1 MTENIVEPVTAE
13 SETEVVAPTPF
24 QKFLRI
30 GRLVFSVTLFMVV
43 WVLFIVVL
51 PKILPSLLADA
62 LRGIIIVVAGFLPAI
77 IFGYFQSRRQILFI
91 EYKLNLRRLGFTENA
106 QVYRKKFDAIYGNS
120 DMFDRREIVFQT
132 PIIVSTIL
140 SVVGW
145 IFVFYPPEPESLH
158 LIPNATTLAYGFL
171 GAYVFAIGSLVRQY
185 VTDDL
190 QQRYYAS
197 VVYRYLAV
205 FVLAGLITFIF
216 PGNMSGGILALAF
229 TIGFFPSMG
238 IRIAIRMATN
248 LINSISLEKV
258 DGFEDKDRLHLLQGP
273 NAYHEDR
280 LLLEGIENIQ
290 NLACADIVD
299 LMLKTR
305 FPVEQL
311 VDWIDQALLYLHTGP
326 TYLPTLR
333 LKGIRT
339 ATDFIDLVDQAEP
352 GNNGLMEGANPLTQ
366 GHITAIAVALR
377 NDPNMFHVRYWRDH
391 QFELLTEDVVLTRD
405 ANLKL
410 MQGFPEEAIHLY
422 DEAIRQFPNY
432 YQGHF
437 YRGLAHAAAR
447 KHNKASDDFRT
458 ALALAGPKWENAS
471 AARLQLGKSLQQLG
485 QLEEAAEVYRQAF
498 TLDKAFTEAHL
509 EYAML
514 HLFLKQYPEAIEHF
528 KIVVED
534 RFRMAEANANL
545 GLAQVEHWKLMVGP
559 PEEKAVLLDEARK
572 SLEQA
577 VRLKPELLP
586 AYLNLALVFEELGED
601 EKAIQVYTNLLGQRE
616 SDADPQ
622 AAYLALLRRGNL
634 YFEKKDD
641 RLAVVDYQ
649 DAVALAPSAVGYFN
663 LGQTHARL
671 GQAELALDAFYH
683 AVRLNDKYLEAYQRL
698 GELALQTNR
707 PEVAIEAYSQE
718 LKLHQAGGNLAGQMA
733 AHLNS
738 GRAYRQLGEHTQEAL
753 LELRQAADLA
763 GKLEDDL
770 VFTLA
775 SFEMGLV
782 HFGEDEMGEAAEK
795 FATSAELFDVLEQ
808 PYQSVQASVLLARA
822 LNAAGK
828 TAETVQALETA
839 EVRLDEITT
848 PTQPDHARLQNEI
861 ETLRQTLSES
871 D

>member
-1 MTENIVEPVTAE
+1 MTENIIEPATAE
-13 SETEVVAPTPF
+13 PEEEIAPTPL
-24 QKFLRI
+24 QNIVRI
-30 GRLVFSVTLFMVV
+30 VRLAFSIILFMLV
-43 WVLFIVVL
+43 WVLFILLL
-51 PKILPSLLADA
+51 PNIPRSLLTNA
-62 LRGIIIVVAGFLPAI
+62 LRGIIIVVGGFLPAI

-91 EYKLNLRRLGFTENA
+91 EYKQNLRRLGFIENA
-106 QVYRKKFDAIYGNS
+106 QIYRKKFDAIYGNS

-145 IFVFYPPEPESLH
+145 IFVFYPPEPENLT
-158 LIPNATTLAYGFL
+158 LVPNATTLTYGFL

-205 FVLAGLITFIF
+205 FVLAGLITFLF
-216 PGNMSGGILALAF
+216 PNNASSGGILALAF

-238 IRIAIRMATN
+238 FRIVIRIAAN
-248 LINSISLEKV
+248 LVNSISLEKV
-258 DGFEDKDRLHLLQGP
+258 EGFEDKDRLHLLQGP

-299 LMLKTR
+299 LILKTR

-326 TYLPTLR
+326 AFLPTLR
-333 LKGIRT
+333 QKGIRT
-339 ATDFIDLVDQAEP
+339 ATDFIDLVDQVEP
-352 GNNGLMEGANPLTQ
+352 DKNGLMEGDKPLTQ
-366 GHITAIAVALR
+366 GHMTAIAVALR

-391 QFELLTEDVVLTRD
+391 QFELLTEDVVLTRE

-410 MQGFPEEAIHLY
+410 MQGFPDEAIQLY

-432 YQGHF
+432 HQGHF
-437 YRGLAHAAAR
+437 YRGLAHAAAE
-447 KHNKASDDFRT
+447 KYNKASDDFRT

-471 AARLQLGKSLQQLG
+471 AARLQLGKSLQQLR
-485 QLEEAAEVYRQAF
+485 QLEEAAEVYQQAF
-498 TLDKAFTEAHL
+498 TLDPDFTEAHL

-528 KIVVED
+528 KIVVAEK
-534 RFRMAEANANL
+534 FRLAESSANL
-545 GLAQVEHWKLMVGP
+545 GLAQLEQWKLIAGP
-559 PEEKAVLLDEARK
+559 PEERAQLLEEARK
-572 SLEQA
+572 NLEQA

-586 AYLNLALVFEELGED
+586 AYLNLAMVFEELGET
-601 EKAIQVYTNLLGQRE
+601 EKAIQAYTDLLERPE
-616 SDADPQ
+616 SDADSQ

-634 YFEKKDD
+634 YFENKDD

-649 DAVALAPSAVGYFN
+649 DAVAMSPSAIGYFN

-671 GQAELALDAFYH
+671 GQSELALDAFHH
-683 AVRLNDKYLEAYQRL
+683 AVNLNDQYMEAYQRL

-707 PEVAIEAYSQE
+707 STEAIEAYTQE
-718 LKLHQAGGNLAGQMA
+718 LKLHQAGGNLAGQMV
-733 AHLNS
+733 AHLNI
-738 GRAYRQLGEHTQEAL
+738 GRAYRQLGEHTQEVL
-753 LELRQAADLA
+753 IELRQAADLA
-763 GKLEDDL
+763 GKLADDL
-770 VFTLA
+770 VFTSA
-775 SFEMGLV
+775 SYEMGLV
-782 HFGEDEMGEAAEK
+782 HFGEDEMEEAAEN

-808 PYQSVQASVLLARA
+808 PYQSVEAGLFLARA
-822 LNAAGK
+822 FNAQGK
-828 TAETVQALETA
+828 TAEALTALETA
-839 EVRLDEITT
+839 EARLNEVAN
-848 PTQPDHARLQNEI
+848 PTQPDHTRLQNEI
-861 ETLRQTLSES
+861 ATLRQTLN
-871 D
+871 